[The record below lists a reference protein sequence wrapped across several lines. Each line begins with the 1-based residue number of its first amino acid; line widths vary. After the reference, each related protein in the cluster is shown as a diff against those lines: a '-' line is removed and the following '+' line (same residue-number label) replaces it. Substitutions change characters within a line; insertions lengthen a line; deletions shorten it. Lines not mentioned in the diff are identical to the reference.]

1 MIVWTQEASAIPAH
15 VRKANEKLMNRFNV
29 RPLTLV
35 ALLASSLLPAATFAA
50 PPADFTVES
59 PAEGK
64 SFKLSEAKGK
74 YVALHFLLKTECP
87 FCLKHTRD
95 YAKKSVTMPD
105 VVHVFLKPDSA
116 DEIKAWSAKANRGDD
131 FADVTI
137 YRDSEAKLAD
147 QFGIPS
153 GYQFHGQ
160 SVHYPALV
168 LLDPAGKEVFRY
180 VGKSNADRFSY
191 EQFAAKLAELK
202 ERPAAIQ
209 HYNLSTDKVAINGC
223 DPVAY
228 FTLGKALKGRKEISA
243 SHRGVAYHFATEE
256 DKKLFAESPDK
267 YLPTYG
273 GWCATAMA
281 KGEKVE
287 IDPTNFKVTN
297 GRLFL
302 FFKAFYGNAMKD
314 WNKDEPGQT
323 AKADANWKKIAGE

>member
-1 MIVWTQEASAIPAH
+1 
-15 VRKANEKLMNRFNV
+15 MNRFNAH
-29 RPLTLV
+29 PFALV
-35 ALLASSLLPAATFAA
+35 ALLASSLLPAVTVAA

-59 PAEGK
+59 PADGK
-64 SFKLSEAKGK
+64 TFKLSEAKGK

-87 FCLKHTRD
+87 YCLKHTRD
-95 YAKKSVTMPD
+95 YAKKAATALEVM
-105 VVHVFLKPDSA
+105 HVFLKPDSA
-116 DEIKAWSAKANRGDD
+116 DEIKAWSTKVNRGDD
-131 FADVTI
+131 FTGVTI
-137 YRDSEAKLAD
+137 YRDADANLAE

-153 GYQFHGQ
+153 GHQFHGQ

-168 LLDPAGKEVFRY
+168 LLNPAGKEVFRY

-202 ERPAAIQ
+202 EKAAAIQ
-209 HYNLSTDKVAINGC
+209 QYNLGADKVAISGY

-228 FTLGKALKGRKEISA
+228 FTQGKALKGRKEISA
-243 SHRGVAYHFATEE
+243 SHRGVTYYFTTEE

-287 IDPTNFKVTN
+287 IDPTNFKVTK

-302 FFKAFYGNAMKD
+302 FFKAFYANAIKD

>member
-1 MIVWTQEASAIPAH
+1 MLTNHLNFLH
-15 VRKANEKLMNRFNV
+15 VA
-29 RPLTLV
+29 
-35 ALLASSLLPAATFAA
+35 ALLSFCLWPASMGAAE
-50 PPADFTVES
+50 PPDFTVES
-59 PAEGK
+59 PVDGRI
-64 SFKLSEAKGK
+64 FKLSEARGK
-74 YVALHFLLKTECP
+74 FVALHFLLKTECP

-95 YAKKSVTMPD
+95 YAKNSVATPK
-105 VVHVFLKPDSA
+105 VVHVFLKPDST
-116 DEIKAWSAKANRGDD
+116 DEIKAWSSKANRGDD

-137 YRDSEAKLAD
+137 YRDAEAKLANA
-147 QFGIPS
+147 FGIPG

-160 SVHYPALV
+160 TVHYPALV

-180 VGKSNADRFSY
+180 VGKSNADRFSH

-202 ERPAAIQ
+202 EKPAALH
-209 HYNLSTDKVAINGC
+209 HYNLGADKVAIGGY

-228 FTLGKALKGRKEISA
+228 VTRGSALKGRKDIRA
-243 SHRGVAYHFATEE
+243 SHRGVTYLFATEE

-302 FFKAFYGNAMKD
+302 FFKAFYANALKD
-314 WNKDEPGQT
+314 WNKDEPNLT
-323 AKADANWKKIAGE
+323 AKADANWRKIAGE

>member
-1 MIVWTQEASAIPAH
+1 MFVKPND
-15 VRKANEKLMNRFNV
+15 KMMNRLLV
-29 RPLTLV
+29 RPLAIV
-35 ALLASSLLPAATFAA
+35 ALLASGLLPAGTVAA
-50 PPADFTVES
+50 APADFVFES
-59 PAEGK
+59 PADGK

-95 YAKKSVTMPD
+95 YAKKSAATPD

-116 DEIKAWSAKANRGDD
+116 DDIKAWSTKANRGDD
-131 FADVTI
+131 FADVNI
-137 YRDSEAKLAD
+137 YRDADAKLAGH
-147 QFGIPS
+147 FGIPD
-153 GYQFHGQ
+153 GYHFHGL

-202 ERPAAIQ
+202 EKPSATQ
-209 HYNLSTDKVAINGC
+209 HYNLGADKVAISGY

-228 FTLGKALKGRKEISA
+228 FTHGKALKGRKETSA
-243 SHRGVAYHFATEE
+243 GHRGVTYYFATEE
-256 DKKLFAESPDK
+256 DKKLFTESPTK
-267 YLPTYG
+267 YVPTYG

-302 FFKAFYGNAMKD
+302 FFKAFYANAIKD

-323 AKADANWKKIAGE
+323 AKADTNWKKIAGE